1 MYMFYTGY
9 AGLETSVNSSIA
21 LPFSRHIANGNAGPI
36 LALKFM
42 GAKRYFRCH
51 SFNIALKYKQ

>member
-1 MYMFYTGY
+1 MFVD
-9 AGLETSVNSSIA
+9 LSIA
-21 LPFSRHIANGNAGPI
+21 SPLSQQIVKVNADPS
-36 LALKFM
+36 LALMPM